1 MESKNLSQ
9 DNKKV
14 QAAENV
20 RKRDFKAKT
29 KDNAKK
35 SAKVVLSASSTQP
48 DSQAIKIAVEH
59 RSAANIM
66 KTQFS
71 TLSSV
76 L

>member
-20 RKRDFKAKT
+20 RKRDVKAKT

-48 DSQAIKIAVEH
+48 DSQVIKIAVEH
-59 RSAANIM
+59 RSAANLM
-66 KTQFS
+66 KTQF
-71 TLSSV
+71 
-76 L
+76 